1 VSPAPRATRRIAL
14 LLTVIA
20 SLALSLVPPATAADP
35 PTVRLFAASTQV
47 TAERGK
53 NDVVFLDP
61 GMWVASVGGAF
72 ELRASRPDYDTP
84 PSLVQ
89 TDAVTGT
96 VLRTL
101 PSEMLHGWGGLR
113 AFLHL
118 RVRDPD
124 GKVVLSK
131 DVPFCP
137 NTYQR
142 ARLSDDGP
150 LNSVYPYICGGS
162 PFTRGTVWGID
173 DQWAVAALSDI
184 GVEFQAPRRH
194 YRMRVEIDPAW
205 TAVLGITP
213 EDARANVLITV
224 VQRGSLGRSP
234 TRMGRTSEQQGSSV
248 PTVTT
253 PDPQALPDLM
263 ALPAWGISI
272 DSRRERDILGFNA
285 TEWNE
290 GPGTLVVE
298 GFRGVDEDFMDA
310 FQYFLVDGEP
320 VGRTPVGRL
329 EFHPKHQHWHFE
341 EFTRYTLLDSTKTQ
355 VLVSGKQ
362 SWCLANTDA
371 IDLSVQNANW
381 AAFGGDLF
389 TMCGGPRALW
399 IREVL
404 DVGWGDTYAQF
415 SLDQAFDVTNLPNGR
430 YYIRTTVNPTGMLIE
445 GTTANNV
452 EDRLIKLRGKP
463 GARQVI
469 VPPWHGIDTESFCYY
484 CGKYLN

>member
-1 VSPAPRATRRIAL
+1 MSPTPRATRRIAL
-14 LLTVIA
+14 LSTVIA
-20 SLALSLVPPATAADP
+20 SLTLSLIPPATAADP

-47 TAERGK
+47 AAERGR
-53 NDVVFLDP
+53 NDLVSVDP
-61 GMWVASVGGAF
+61 GMWVASVGGAL

-89 TDAVTGT
+89 TDAVTGA

-113 AFLHL
+113 GFFHL
-118 RVRDPD
+118 RVLDLD
-124 GKVVLSK
+124 GTVVLSE
-131 DVPFCP
+131 DLPFCP

-142 ARLSDDGP
+142 ARLSDEGP

-173 DQWAVAALSDI
+173 EQWAVAAVSDF
-184 GVEFQAPRRH
+184 GVEFKGPRRH
-194 YRMRVEIDPAW
+194 YRLRVEIDAAW
-205 TAVLGITP
+205 VTALGIAP
-213 EDARANVLITV
+213 EDAQANVGITV
-224 VQRGSLGRSP
+224 VQHGSLRSSP
-234 TRMGRTSEQQGSSV
+234 TRVAPTSEQHGLSV

-253 PDPQALPDLM
+253 PNPQSLPDLM
-263 ALPAWGISI
+263 ALPAWGVSI
-272 DSRRERDILGFNA
+272 DSRRKRDILGFNA

-298 GFRGVDEDFMDA
+298 GFRGVDADFMDA
-310 FQYFLVDGEP
+310 FQYFLIDG
-320 VGRTPVGRL
+320 TPVGRASAGQL
-329 EFHPKHQHWHFE
+329 EFHAKHQHWHFE
-341 EFTRYTLLDSTKTQ
+341 EFTRYSLLDETKTE

-371 IDLSVQNANW
+371 IDLSVENANW

-415 SLDQAFDVTNLPNGR
+415 SLDQAFDITNLPNGR
-430 YYIRTTVNPTGMLIE
+430 YYIRTTVNPTGMLLE
-445 GTTANNV
+445 GTDANNV

-463 GARQVI
+463 GARQVV
-469 VPPWHGIDTESFCYY
+469 VPPWHGIDTESYCFY

>member
-1 VSPAPRATRRIAL
+1 
-14 LLTVIA
+14 
-20 SLALSLVPPATAADP
+20 
-35 PTVRLFAASTQV
+35 
-47 TAERGK
+47 
-53 NDVVFLDP
+53 
-61 GMWVASVGGAF
+61 
-72 ELRASRPDYDTP
+72 
-84 PSLVQ
+84 
-89 TDAVTGT
+89 
-96 VLRTL
+96 
-101 PSEMLHGWGGLR
+101 
-113 AFLHL
+113 
-118 RVRDPD
+118 
-124 GKVVLSK
+124 
-131 DVPFCP
+131 
-137 NTYQR
+137 
-142 ARLSDDGP
+142 
-150 LNSVYPYICGGS
+150 
-162 PFTRGTVWGID
+162 
-173 DQWAVAALSDI
+173 
-184 GVEFQAPRRH
+184 
-194 YRMRVEIDPAW
+194 MRVEIDPAW
-205 TAVLGITP
+205 TAALGIAP

-224 VQRGSLGRSP
+224 MQRGSLGRSP
-234 TRMGRTSEQQGSSV
+234 TRMGRTSEQQGPRV

-272 DSRRERDILGFNA
+272 DSRRERDVLGFNA
-285 TEWNE
+285 TEWND

-320 VGRTPVGRL
+320 IGRAPVGRL
-329 EFHPKHQHWHFE
+329 EFHPKHQHWHFD
-341 EFTRYTLLDSTKTQ
+341 EFTRYTLLDATKTQ

-371 IDLSVQNANW
+371 IDLSVENANW

-445 GTTANNV
+445 GTTTNNV
-452 EDRLIKLRGKP
+452 EDRLIRLRGKS

-469 VPPWHGIDTESFCYY
+469 VPLWHGIDTESYCYY

>member
-1 VSPAPRATRRIAL
+1 MSPTPRATRRIAL
-14 LLTVIA
+14 LLTVIS

-47 TAERGK
+47 TAERGR

-61 GMWVASVGGAF
+61 GIWVASVGGAF
-72 ELRASRPDYDTP
+72 ELRASRPDYDTA

-113 AFLHL
+113 DFFHL
-118 RVRDPD
+118 GVRDPD
-124 GKVVLSK
+124 GNVVLSK
-131 DVPFCP
+131 DLPFCP
-137 NTYQR
+137 NTYNR

-173 DQWAVAALSDI
+173 EQWAVGALSDF
-184 GVEFQAPRRH
+184 GVEFPGPRRH
-194 YRMRVEIDPAW
+194 YRMRVKIDPAW
-205 TAVLGITP
+205 TAALGIAL
-213 EDARANVLITV
+213 EDARADVQITV
-224 VQRGSLGRSP
+224 VPRGSLRSSP
-234 TRMGRTSEQQGSSV
+234 MRMATTEQPGPRV

-253 PDPQALPDLM
+253 PDPQSLPDLI
-263 ALPAWGISI
+263 ALPAWGISV

-298 GFRGVDEDFMDA
+298 GFRGVDEEFMDA
-310 FQYFLVDGEP
+310 FQYFLVGGEP
-320 VGRTPVGRL
+320 IGRAAVGRL
-329 EFHPKHQHWHFE
+329 EFHAKHQHWHFDQ
-341 EFTRYTLLDSTKTQ
+341 FTRYTLLDETKTQ
-355 VLVSGKQ
+355 ILVSGKQ

-415 SLDQAFDVTNLPNGR
+415 SLDQAFDITNLPNGR
-430 YYIRTTVNPTGMLIE
+430 YFIRTTVNPTGMLLE

-469 VPPWHGIDTESFCYY
+469 VPPWHGIDTESYCYY
-484 CGKYLN
+484 CEKYLN

>member
-1 VSPAPRATRRIAL
+1 VSPAPRATRCIAL

-20 SLALSLVPPATAADP
+20 SLALSLVPPAIAADP

-53 NDVVFLDP
+53 NDVVFIDP
-61 GMWVASVGGAF
+61 GIWVASVGGAF

-89 TDAVTGT
+89 TDAVTGSA
-96 VLRTL
+96 LRTL

-113 AFLHL
+113 EFLHL
-118 RVRDPD
+118 RVRAPD

-131 DVPFCP
+131 HVPFCP
-137 NTYQR
+137 NTYLR

-173 DQWAVAALSDI
+173 DEWAVAALSDR
-184 GVEFQAPRRH
+184 GVKFQASRRH
-194 YRMRVEIDPAW
+194 YQMSVEIDRSW
-205 TAVLGITP
+205 VRVLGVAP
-213 EDARANVLITV
+213 EDARATVLITV
-224 VQRGSLGRSP
+224 VQSRSLGKAS
-234 TRMGRTSEQQGSSV
+234 MRTATASNLQGPSV

-253 PDPQALPDLM
+253 PDSQSLPDLM

-272 DSRRERDILGFNA
+272 DSREERDVLGFNA

-290 GPGTLVVE
+290 GPGPLVVE
-298 GFRGVDEDFMDA
+298 GFRAVDQDFMDA

-341 EFTRYTLLDSTKTQ
+341 EFTQYTLLDETKTR

-371 IDLSVQNANW
+371 IDLSVENANW

-389 TMCGGPRALW
+389 TMCGGPRQLW

-430 YYIRTTVNPTGMLIE
+430 YYIRTTVNPTGMLLE